1 MRWSSDGFWSKCPNI
16 IERLLFATSDK
27 TVGIQITD
35 LYCYPI
41 FHIFQYNKSK
51 EQYWRFNELSFPKLY
66 KYGEVLDGY
75 GLKFFPDKTKKDLSF
90 FS

>member
-1 MRWSSDGFWSKCPNI
+1 MRWSSDGFWTTCPNI

-27 TVGIQITD
+27 TIGIQITD

-51 EQYWRFNELSFPKLY
+51 EEYWRFNELSFPKLY
-66 KYGEVLDGY
+66 TQGGLCDGY
-75 GLKFFPDKTKKDLSF
+75 GLKFFPDKTKKDLRF